1 MIVDGD
7 RAWEVLRDHPRL
19 AIVARSNRTD
29 RPWHDVAGYLIAE
42 GYDVQ
47 LVNKMLD
54 EAHGRPCYDSL
65 AELPEPFD
73 IVDVFRMIPE
83 VPGVVDEAI
92 EVGAH
97 RSCGSSSRSCTR
109 RRSRRPRR
117 PGCRSSST
125 AAPRSSTAGCCRT
138 PRRRRRGDRA
148 GVRATMTT

>member
-65 AELPEPFD
+65 ADLPEPFD

-92 EVGAH
+92 EVGAPILWLQLEIVHEEAIAKASEAGMQVVVDRCTAIEH
-97 RSCGSSSRSCTR
+97 RKLLQNTSE
-109 RRSRRPRR
+109 
-117 PGCRSSST
+117 
-125 AAPRSSTAGCCRT
+125 AAPTG
-138 PRRRRRGDRA
+138 
-148 GVRATMTT
+148 

>member
-92 EVGAH
+92 EVGAPILWLQLEIVHDEAIAKASEAGMQVVVDRCTAIEH
-97 RSCGSSSRSCTR
+97 RRLLQNTSE
-109 RRSRRPRR
+109 
-117 PGCRSSST
+117 
-125 AAPRSSTAGCCRT
+125 APAG
-138 PRRRRRGDRA
+138 
-148 GVRATMTT
+148 

>member
-65 AELPEPFD
+65 ADLPEPFD
-73 IVDVFRMIPE
+73 IVDVFRMIQE

-92 EVGAH
+92 EVGAPILWLQLEIIHEEAIAKASEAGMQVVVDRCTAIEH
-97 RSCGSSSRSCTR
+97 RKLLHNTSE
-109 RRSRRPRR
+109 
-117 PGCRSSST
+117 
-125 AAPRSSTAGCCRT
+125 AAPTG
-138 PRRRRRGDRA
+138 
-148 GVRATMTT
+148 

>member
-1 MIVDGD
+1 MIVDGE

-19 AIVARSNRTD
+19 AIVARSKRTD

-47 LVNKMLD
+47 LVNSMLD

-65 AELPEPFD
+65 ADLPEPFD

-92 EVGAH
+92 EVGAPILWLQLEIVHEEAIAKASGAGMDVVVDRCTAIEH
-97 RSCGSSSRSCTR
+97 RKLLQNASES
-109 RRSRRPRR
+109 P
-117 PGCRSSST
+117 
-125 AAPRSSTAGCCRT
+125 AG
-138 PRRRRRGDRA
+138 
-148 GVRATMTT
+148 

>member
-19 AIVARSNRTD
+19 AIVARSKRTD

-47 LVNKMLD
+47 LVNTMLD

-92 EVGAH
+92 EVGAPILWLQLEIVHEEAIAKASDAGMDVVVDRCTAIEH
-97 RSCGSSSRSCTR
+97 RKLLQNASES
-109 RRSRRPRR
+109 P
-117 PGCRSSST
+117 
-125 AAPRSSTAGCCRT
+125 AG
-138 PRRRRRGDRA
+138 
-148 GVRATMTT
+148 

>member
-65 AELPEPFD
+65 AEVPEPFD

-92 EVGAH
+92 EVGAPILWLQLEIVHEEAIAKASEAGMQVVVDRCTAIEH
-97 RSCGSSSRSCTR
+97 RTLLQNASES
-109 RRSRRPRR
+109 
-117 PGCRSSST
+117 
-125 AAPRSSTAGCCRT
+125 APAG
-138 PRRRRRGDRA
+138 
-148 GVRATMTT
+148 

>member
-7 RAWEVLRDHPRL
+7 RAWVVLRDHPRL

-65 AELPEPFD
+65 AEVPEPFD

-92 EVGAH
+92 EVGAPILWLQLEIVHEEAIAKASEAGMQVVVDRCTAIEH
-97 RSCGSSSRSCTR
+97 RRLLQNASES
-109 RRSRRPRR
+109 
-117 PGCRSSST
+117 
-125 AAPRSSTAGCCRT
+125 APAG
-138 PRRRRRGDRA
+138 
-148 GVRATMTT
+148 

>member
-19 AIVARSNRTD
+19 AIVARSKRTD

-47 LVNKMLD
+47 LVNTMLD

-65 AELPEPFD
+65 ADLPEPFD
-73 IVDVFRMIPE
+73 IVDVFRMVPE

-92 EVGAH
+92 EVGAPILWLQLEIVHDEAIAKASEAGMDVVVDRCTAIEH
-97 RSCGSSSRSCTR
+97 RKLLQNASE
-109 RRSRRPRR
+109 
-117 PGCRSSST
+117 
-125 AAPRSSTAGCCRT
+125 APAG
-138 PRRRRRGDRA
+138 
-148 GVRATMTT
+148 

>member
-19 AIVARSNRTD
+19 AIVARSKRTD

-47 LVNKMLD
+47 LVNTMLD

-73 IVDVFRMIPE
+73 IVDVFRMVPE

-92 EVGAH
+92 EVGAPILWLQLEIVHEEAIAKASEAGMDVVVDRCTAIEH
-97 RSCGSSSRSCTR
+97 RKLLQNASES
-109 RRSRRPRR
+109 P
-117 PGCRSSST
+117 
-125 AAPRSSTAGCCRT
+125 AG
-138 PRRRRRGDRA
+138 
-148 GVRATMTT
+148 

>member
-65 AELPEPFD
+65 AEVPEPFD

-92 EVGAH
+92 EVGAPILWLQLEIVHEGAIAKASEAGMQVVVDRCTAIEH
-97 RSCGSSSRSCTR
+97 RRLLQNASE
-109 RRSRRPRR
+109 
-117 PGCRSSST
+117 
-125 AAPRSSTAGCCRT
+125 
-138 PRRRRRGDRA
+138 
-148 GVRATMTT
+148 

>member
-65 AELPEPFD
+65 AEVPEPFD
-73 IVDVFRMIPE
+73 IVDVFRMVPE

-92 EVGAH
+92 EVGAPILWLQLQIVHEEAIAKASEAGMQVVVDRCTAIEH
-97 RSCGSSSRSCTR
+97 RRLLQNASES
-109 RRSRRPRR
+109 
-117 PGCRSSST
+117 
-125 AAPRSSTAGCCRT
+125 APAG
-138 PRRRRRGDRA
+138 
-148 GVRATMTT
+148 

>member
-65 AELPEPFD
+65 AEVPEPFD

-92 EVGAH
+92 EVGAPILWLQLEIVHDEAIAKASEAGMHVVVDRCTAIEH
-97 RSCGSSSRSCTR
+97 RRLLQNASES
-109 RRSRRPRR
+109 
-117 PGCRSSST
+117 
-125 AAPRSSTAGCCRT
+125 APAG
-138 PRRRRRGDRA
+138 
-148 GVRATMTT
+148 

>member
-19 AIVARSNRTD
+19 AIVARSKRTD

-47 LVNKMLD
+47 LVNTMLD

-92 EVGAH
+92 EVGAPILWLQLEIVHEEAIAKASEAGMDVVVDRCTAIEH
-97 RSCGSSSRSCTR
+97 RKLLQDASES
-109 RRSRRPRR
+109 P
-117 PGCRSSST
+117 
-125 AAPRSSTAGCCRT
+125 AG
-138 PRRRRRGDRA
+138 
-148 GVRATMTT
+148 

>member
-19 AIVARSNRTD
+19 AIVARSKRTD

-47 LVNKMLD
+47 LVNTMLD

-92 EVGAH
+92 EVGAPILWLQLEIVHEEAIAKASDAGMDVVVDRCTAIEH
-97 RSCGSSSRSCTR
+97 RKLLQNASE
-109 RRSRRPRR
+109 
-117 PGCRSSST
+117 
-125 AAPRSSTAGCCRT
+125 STAG
-138 PRRRRRGDRA
+138 
-148 GVRATMTT
+148 

>member
-19 AIVARSNRTD
+19 AIVARSKRTD

-47 LVNKMLD
+47 LVNTMLD

-65 AELPEPFD
+65 ADLPEPFD
-73 IVDVFRMIPE
+73 IVDVFRMVPE

-92 EVGAH
+92 EVGAPIPVAATRDRARGGH
-97 RSCGSSSRSCTR
+97 REGVGGRDGR
-109 RRSRRPRR
+109 GGRPLHGHRA
-117 PGCRSSST
+117 PQ
-125 AAPRSSTAGCCRT
+125 AAPERLGVACGVTVSGCVLR
-138 PRRRRRGDRA
+138 
-148 GVRATMTT
+148 

>member
-19 AIVARSNRTD
+19 AIVARSKRTD

-47 LVNKMLD
+47 LVNTMLD

-92 EVGAH
+92 EVGAPILWLQLEIVHDEAIAKASEAGMDVVVDRCTAIEH
-97 RSCGSSSRSCTR
+97 RKLLQNASES
-109 RRSRRPRR
+109 P
-117 PGCRSSST
+117 
-125 AAPRSSTAGCCRT
+125 AG
-138 PRRRRRGDRA
+138 
-148 GVRATMTT
+148 

>member
-7 RAWEVLRDHPRL
+7 RAWEVLRDNPRL

-65 AELPEPFD
+65 AEVPEPFD

-92 EVGAH
+92 EVGAPILWLQLEIIHEDAIAKASDAGMQVVVDRCTAIEH
-97 RSCGSSSRSCTR
+97 RKLLQNSSE
-109 RRSRRPRR
+109 
-117 PGCRSSST
+117 
-125 AAPRSSTAGCCRT
+125 AAPAG
-138 PRRRRRGDRA
+138 
-148 GVRATMTT
+148 

>member
-65 AELPEPFD
+65 ADLPEPFD

-92 EVGAH
+92 EVGAPILWLQLEIVHEEAIAKASEAGMRVVVDRCTAIEH
-97 RSCGSSSRSCTR
+97 RKLLQNTSEAA
-109 RRSRRPRR
+109 
-117 PGCRSSST
+117 ST
-125 AAPRSSTAGCCRT
+125 G
-138 PRRRRRGDRA
+138 
-148 GVRATMTT
+148 

>member
-19 AIVARSNRTD
+19 AIVARSKRTD

-47 LVNKMLD
+47 LVNTMLD

-92 EVGAH
+92 EVGAPILWLQLEIVHEEAIAKASEAGMDVVVDRCTAIEH
-97 RSCGSSSRSCTR
+97 RKLLQNASES
-109 RRSRRPRR
+109 P
-117 PGCRSSST
+117 
-125 AAPRSSTAGCCRT
+125 AG
-138 PRRRRRGDRA
+138 
-148 GVRATMTT
+148 

>member
-65 AELPEPFD
+65 ADLPEPFD

-92 EVGAH
+92 EVGAPILWLQLEIVHEEAIAKAADAGMQVVVDRCTAIEH
-97 RSCGSSSRSCTR
+97 RRLLQNASES
-109 RRSRRPRR
+109 
-117 PGCRSSST
+117 
-125 AAPRSSTAGCCRT
+125 APTG
-138 PRRRRRGDRA
+138 
-148 GVRATMTT
+148 

>member
-7 RAWEVLRDHPRL
+7 RAWEMLRDHPRL

-65 AELPEPFD
+65 ADLPEPFD

-83 VPGVVDEAI
+83 VPAVVDEAI
-92 EVGAH
+92 EVGAPILWLQLEIVHEEAIAKASEAGMQVVVDRCTAIEH
-97 RSCGSSSRSCTR
+97 RRLLQNASES
-109 RRSRRPRR
+109 
-117 PGCRSSST
+117 
-125 AAPRSSTAGCCRT
+125 APTG
-138 PRRRRRGDRA
+138 
-148 GVRATMTT
+148 

>member
-19 AIVARSNRTD
+19 AIVARSKRTD

-47 LVNKMLD
+47 LVNTMLD

-65 AELPEPFD
+65 ADLPEPFD

-92 EVGAH
+92 EVGAPILWLQLEIVHEEAIAKASGAGMDVVVDRCTAIEH
-97 RSCGSSSRSCTR
+97 RKLLQNASES
-109 RRSRRPRR
+109 P
-117 PGCRSSST
+117 
-125 AAPRSSTAGCCRT
+125 AG
-138 PRRRRRGDRA
+138 
-148 GVRATMTT
+148 

>member
-19 AIVARSNRTD
+19 AIVARSKRID

-47 LVNKMLD
+47 LVNTLLD
-54 EAHGRPCYDSL
+54 EAHGRPCYNSL

-73 IVDVFRMIPE
+73 IVDVFRRVPE

-92 EVGAH
+92 AVGAPILWLQLEIVHEEAMAKASDAGMQVVFDRCTAIEH
-97 RSCGSSSRSCTR
+97 RKLKEL
-109 RRSRRPRR
+109 
-117 PGCRSSST
+117 
-125 AAPRSSTAGCCRT
+125 AP
-138 PRRRRRGDRA
+138 
-148 GVRATMTT
+148 